1 MPKVT
6 EAHLE
11 ARRHQILEGAAVC
24 FAHKGFHQCTMD
36 DICRQAQLSP
46 GAVYRYFPSKEEI
59 IVAMA
64 EEGRQRSLALIEAA
78 HERGDTLAVLDELAN
93 AFFGMLEDAQAC
105 ALDIEL
111 SAEALRS
118 PAVMEMGRRSLHSV
132 RGAFGEIV
140 RAAQERG
147 EINRALDPDAVA
159 MVMMSFYHG
168 LMLQIVIDPV
178 VDVQTY
184 VAAMKAMMKGTFWT
198 GKKQKGSD

>member
-11 ARRHQILEGAAVC
+11 ARRHQILQGAAVC

-64 EEGRQRSLALIEAA
+64 EEGRQRSLALIEGAQ
-78 HERGDTLAVLDELAN
+78 ERGDTSAVLDELAN

-118 PAVMEMGRRSLHSV
+118 PAVMEMGRRSLHIV
-132 RGAFGEIV
+132 RGAFAEIV

-147 EINRALDPDAVA
+147 EINRALDPDGVA
-159 MVMMSFYHG
+159 TVMISFYQG
-168 LMLQIVIDPV
+168 LILQKAADPD
-178 VDVQTY
+178 VDVWKY

-198 GKKQKGSD
+198 GEKQKGSE